1 MPEEMSKKFVN
12 QGCDFSVYRYTE
24 PVYGRYFN
32 NNNNSIYFT
41 INIIVLHYIML
52 YYILIMIKK
61 SAFSFFTGQ

>member
-41 INIIVLHYIML
+41 NIL
-52 YYILIMIKK
+52 
-61 SAFSFFTGQ
+61 